1 MLPDPLL
8 MLLPVID
15 DYFFLLPIQEAHL
28 LLREQLCHNHPC
40 EGLGDGPDLEDCLL
54 ARLFPPLWDGE
65 AVREHVYLAVVIGG
79 LYSYFFCKQSFKTC
93 ANSCVYQNY
102 AGVYPFVHHLSGGRL
117 DTLRDGDDRICVSIN
132 FFCSEFKL
140 AKR

>member
-8 MLLPVID
+8 MPLPVID

-28 LLREQLCHNHPC
+28 LLREQLCHDHPC

-54 ARLFPPLWDGE
+54 ARLFPPLWDGK

-79 LYSYFFCKQSFKTC
+79 LYSYFFVNNRLKRVPIHVCTRTMHGFIPSSTISLVADFT
-93 ANSCVYQNY
+93 
-102 AGVYPFVHHLSGGRL
+102 PSGMG
-117 DTLRDGDDRICVSIN
+117 TMGSVCP
-132 FFCSEFKL
+132 
-140 AKR
+140 